1 MADHTIVIRR
11 SDSAAL
17 AGVTAQLCGV
27 DCEARFL
34 AGARVDALEAQA
46 THNLRHGFALVGVT
60 EQFGSFVHAVH
71 RLSPDLRGFA
81 ERHAHGRRLAEEA
94 PKPDRAAGCDE
105 NACKAYWA
113 VAEHQEEGLRRSQ
126 VIGQMHRLYEIALE
140 LAPRGVGARSGVA
153 EG

>member
-1 MADHTIVIRR
+1 MIRR
-11 SDSAAL
+11 GDGAAL

-60 EQFGSFVHAVH
+60 EQFDNFVHAVQ
-71 RLSPDLRGFA
+71 RLSPDLRGFT
-81 ERHAHGRRLAEEA
+81 EEHAHVGRRLAEEA
-94 PKPDRAAGCDE
+94 PKRKPDRKARCDE

-126 VIGQMHRLYEIALE
+126 VIGQVHRLYEVALE
-140 LAPRGVGARSGVA
+140 LAPHGVGAPSD
-153 EG
+153 EE